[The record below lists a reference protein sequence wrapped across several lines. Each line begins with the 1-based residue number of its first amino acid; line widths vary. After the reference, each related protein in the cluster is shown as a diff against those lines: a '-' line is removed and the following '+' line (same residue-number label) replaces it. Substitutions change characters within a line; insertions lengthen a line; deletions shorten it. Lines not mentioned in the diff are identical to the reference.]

1 MYRSILI
8 YVSFIECKGRGNITM
23 DSGKVNILDKL
34 KSKEAI
40 DIFKQ
45 NKINTVVVF
54 GSILTGDFQ
63 EYSDVDIAI
72 LSRNKITIDVIM
84 IMEESL
90 EKLLNRDVDI
100 VDLKSE
106 DTQLNMKV
114 SIYDNGKIIYDD
126 DHRNLYNL
134 DYMEVERVYKE
145 NETFRFFR
153 ERDLIFDE

>member
-1 MYRSILI
+1 MLILQN
-8 YVSFIECKGRGNITM
+8 VREGSDKITM
-23 DSGKVNILDKL
+23 DSDKINILDKL
-34 KSKEAI
+34 KSKESI

-45 NKINTVVVF
+45 NKINTAIVF
-54 GSILTGDFQ
+54 GSILTEDFE

-72 LSRNKITIDVIM
+72 LSKNQITTEAIM
-84 IMEESL
+84 LMEESFK
-90 EKLLNRDVDI
+90 KLLNRDVDI

-106 DTQLNMKV
+106 NTQLNMKV
-114 SIYDNGKIIYDD
+114 SIYDNGEIIYDD
-126 DHRNLYNL
+126 DDCKLYNL

>member
-1 MYRSILI
+1 
-8 YVSFIECKGRGNITM
+8 M
-23 DSGKVNILDKL
+23 DGGKINILDKL

-45 NKINTVVVF
+45 NKINTAVVF
-54 GSILTGDFQ
+54 GSILTENFQ

-72 LSRNKITIDVIM
+72 LSKNKITTDVIM

-90 EKLLNRDVDI
+90 EKLLDRDVDI

-126 DHRNLYNL
+126 DHCNLYNL
-134 DYMEVERVYKE
+134 DYIEVERVYKE

>member
-1 MYRSILI
+1 
-8 YVSFIECKGRGNITM
+8 M
-23 DSGKVNILDKL
+23 DSGKVNILNKL
-34 KSKEAI
+34 KSKEAV

-45 NKINTVVVF
+45 NKINTAIVF
-54 GSILTGDFQ
+54 CSILTGDFQ

-72 LSRNKITIDVIM
+72 LSKNKITTDVIM
-84 IMEESL
+84 IMEESF
-90 EKLLNRDVDI
+90 EKLLNREVDI
-100 VDLKSE
+100 VDLKSK

-114 SIYDNGKIIYDD
+114 NIYDNGKIIYDD
-126 DHRNLYNL
+126 DHCNLYNL